1 MRWFHLRK
9 NKRPKTDDGGARIVT
24 SLATAEAQDEVE
36 RGLLLDVVVRQGAA
50 VLQLL
55 AGEDEALLVRRDA
68 LLVLD
73 LGLDVVDGVRAL
85 HLQSDGLAGQSL
97 NEDLHLEFHEAQKD

>member
-1 MRWFHLRK
+1 M
-9 NKRPKTDDGGARIVT
+9 PATKT
-24 SLATAEAQDEVE
+24 EHQVE

-55 AGEDEALLVRRDA
+55 ASKDQTLLVRRDA

-73 LGLDVVDGVRAL
+73 LGLHVVNCVGWLDFKCD
-85 HLQSDGLAGQSL
+85 SLAGQSL
-97 NEDLHLEFHEAQKD
+97 YENLHVDFA